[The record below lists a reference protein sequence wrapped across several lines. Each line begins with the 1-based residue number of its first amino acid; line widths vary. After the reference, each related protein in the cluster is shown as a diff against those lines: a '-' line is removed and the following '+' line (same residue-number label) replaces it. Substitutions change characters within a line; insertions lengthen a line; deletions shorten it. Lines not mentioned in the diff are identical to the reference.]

1 MTRPPHCPDA
11 ALFHELLES
20 THCPLDWDIGINPGR
35 AKNVHLFDT
44 AQDAVTFLDNGTDTV
59 LVTERR
65 KGFAITTC
73 PDEKGDLVRVVGVF

>member
-20 THCPLDWDIGINPGR
+20 THCLLDGDIWINPGR

-44 AQDAVTFLDNGTDTV
+44 VQDAVTFSTLARTLSRSQSGARV
-59 LVTERR
+59 LPSQQARM
-65 KGFAITTC
+65 KS
-73 PDEKGDLVRVVGVF
+73 DLVRVFGLL